1 MKLRGVLPT
10 CASGNRH
17 TDHGSDYRT
26 SGEVNLS
33 QLFLL
38 WLGKNLENTNLGR
51 HTRSEEEFQKSC
63 LLKGRFHWR
72 KIELKIEVWHSG
84 NKETLPFLPHSQGS
98 TIHKYHSTRTSPTGE
113 KENSV
118 WMSWHSSPVKL
129 AGFSMTERM
138 EKIRKEAE
146 KSISKDMKRTLTIM
160 GKETA
165 SVIKDLP
172 PQKTELA
179 GFTG

>member
-1 MKLRGVLPT
+1 MTEWVQHLGGIRWTSFLFHKQKCFCDSYKIQGQIQMKLGGVLPT

-33 QLFLL
+33 QLFFL

-84 NKETLPFLPHSQGS
+84 NKKL
-98 TIHKYHSTRTSPTGE
+98 YHSCPIPKAALLVNITQQGPLPQGKRKTVFECPE
-113 KENSV
+113 I
-118 WMSWHSSPVKL
+118 PVL
-129 AGFSMTERM
+129 W
-138 EKIRKEAE
+138 I
-146 KSISKDMKRTLTIM
+146 
-160 GKETA
+160 
-165 SVIKDLP
+165 
-172 PQKTELA
+172 
-179 GFTG
+179 